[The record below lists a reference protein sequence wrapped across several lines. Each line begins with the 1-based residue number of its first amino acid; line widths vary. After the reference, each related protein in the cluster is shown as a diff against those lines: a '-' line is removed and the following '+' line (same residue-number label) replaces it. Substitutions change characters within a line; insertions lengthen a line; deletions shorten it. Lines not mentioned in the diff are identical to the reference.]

1 MARSTSEKVGRG
13 PCPECGEAVVFRKS
27 AGGML
32 CHKCENCDSSGYAE
46 QGGIAYQKRMKSI
59 SSTYPKKSEEPMPK
73 EPYKGSPI
81 GAFFEKTP
89 TPAPAPAPEPKPKAN
104 SVFSLGDL

>member
-13 PCPECGEAVVFRKS
+13 PCPDCGEAVVFRKS

-46 QGGIAYQKRMKSI
+46 PGGEAYAKRMRSI
-59 SSTYPKKSEEPMPK
+59 ATTYPKEAASAAHVEAKQTPPAA
-73 EPYKGSPI
+73 P
-81 GAFFEKTP
+81 AP
-89 TPAPAPAPEPKPKAN
+89 TPAPAPKPKAN
-104 SVFSLGDL
+104 SVFSLGAL